1 MSQRTRR
8 EPIRL
13 LRSVFFLTRC
23 ATFCLT
29 LSLEYPR
36 QNGGLMA
43 PQPEIRIGERLRF
56 YRQAKGKT
64 QAVVAGLA
72 GVTEDYLSQIE
83 RGLKTPT
90 LPLVHRFSKILGV
103 R

>member
-1 MSQRTRR
+1 
-8 EPIRL
+8 
-13 LRSVFFLTRC
+13 
-23 ATFCLT
+23 
-29 LSLEYPR
+29 
-36 QNGGLMA
+36 MA
-43 PQPEIRIGERLRF
+43 PQPEVRIGERLRF

-64 QAVVAGLA
+64 QAVVAGLP

-103 R
+103 RVSELLG